1 MLLSALYVYGLEV
14 SWELLR
20 ELHTEYWFVWLVRD
34 VHMLGANTCVL
45 TAWCHLTKAGT
56 TRVVSIPRVA
66 TVVAGSAIFLLTL
79 GACFTGYV
87 LVCGQ
92 MSYWALTVILNLIT
106 VVPYIGPMIV
116 HTLLSGAATTDV
128 SIRRVFTAHWVI
140 ATLIIALVIIHLILV
155 HRSRPSSLCGQT
167 DRTTQLF
174 DVLIKD
180 ILILC
185 PLCCLPLLV
194 GMRVLV
200 HPDNWVNNDKVRTP
214 AHIEP
219 EPYFLWLFCMLKSR
233 PSKVVGVISLWLTAI
248 VCSSSILTVSH
259 SEIKSLA

>member
-20 ELHTEYWFVWLVRD
+20 ELHSEYWFVWLVRD

-56 TRVVSIPRVA
+56 TRAVSLPKVA
-66 TVVAGSAIFLLTL
+66 TVFVGSAIFLLIL

-92 MSYWALTVILNLIT
+92 MSYWALTVILNLLT
-106 VVPYIGPMIV
+106 VVPIIGPMLV
-116 HTLLSGAATTDV
+116 HSLLAGAATTDISV
-128 SIRRVFTAHWVI
+128 RRVFTAHWVV
-140 ATLIIALVIIHLILV
+140 ASLVLSLAVCHLILV
-155 HRSRPSSLCGQT
+155 HRSTPSALSGQSE
-167 DRTTQLF
+167 RTSQLL
-174 DVLIKD
+174 DVLKKD
-180 ILILC
+180 IIILYPLI
-185 PLCCLPLLV
+185 CLPLCV
-194 GMRVLV
+194 GMRTLV
-200 HPDNWVNNDKVRTP
+200 HPDNWVNNDKIRTP

-248 VCSSSILTVSH
+248 VCS
-259 SEIKSLA
+259 